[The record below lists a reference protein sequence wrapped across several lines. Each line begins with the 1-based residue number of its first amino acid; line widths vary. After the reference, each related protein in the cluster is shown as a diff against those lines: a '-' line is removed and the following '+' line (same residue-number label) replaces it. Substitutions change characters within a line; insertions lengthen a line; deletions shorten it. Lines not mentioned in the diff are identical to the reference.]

1 MAKTLSDEDIEAI
14 ASSVVKLIGTRL
26 ATVAPQLAPL
36 PPPPPLPQSAKPL
49 APKLAFTL
57 KELSQ
62 ELGVSKVTLYRME
75 VRGLLK
81 SLPYFRHKVFSRVE
95 VERFLAGNGWDPRPI
110 VATRGR
116 GKRSQHP

>member
-1 MAKTLSDEDIEAI
+1 MGRTHSDEDIEAI
-14 ASSVVKLIGTRL
+14 ASCVLKLIGARL
-26 ATVAPQLAPL
+26 TAAEPRPEPIPPEPS
-36 PPPPPLPQSAKPL
+36 PPPPTKPL

-81 SLPYFRHKVFSRVE
+81 SLPYFRHKVFSREE
-95 VERFLAGNGWDPRPI
+95 VERFLSCKGWDPRPL
-110 VATRGR
+110 VATRVR
-116 GKRSQHP
+116 RKRTQHP